1 MNFREEDY
9 KLIAVYPDEKNRL
22 KDKLLFEHKN
32 GYKECFHRFDLEN
45 PRATIV
51 KHVYTGEWS
60 KEEEKKI
67 IELIQQGKRNKEII
81 EMKDVF
87 QNRSKYAL
95 EARIISLKKKL
106 RGGNE

>member
-9 KLIAVYPDEKNRL
+9 KLIAVYPDEENRL

-51 KHVYTGEWS
+51 KPVYAGEWS
-60 KEEEKKI
+60 EKEEKKI
-67 IELIQQGKRNKEII
+67 IELIQQGKRNIEIAR
-81 EMKDVF
+81 MRDVL
-87 QNRSKYAL
+87 QNRTKSAVM
-95 EARIISLKKKL
+95 ARTTYLRKKL
-106 RGGNE
+106 RGENE

>member
-9 KLIAVYPDEKNRL
+9 KLIAVYPDSNNRL

-60 KEEEKKI
+60 EEEDKKI
-67 IELIQQGKRNKEII
+67 VDLIQQGKRNIEIARMRDI
-81 EMKDVF
+81 L
-87 QNRSKYAL
+87 QNRTKSAVMTRTTYL
-95 EARIISLKKKL
+95 RKKL
-106 RGGNE
+106 RGD

>member
-67 IELIQQGKRNKEII
+67 IELIQQGKR
-81 EMKDVF
+81 
-87 QNRSKYAL
+87 L
-95 EARIISLKKKL
+95 LK
-106 RGGNE
+106 